1 MAIQGWEMV
10 KVEAKINNIPFKT
23 LKSKLKTE
31 KSVKPPVRP
40 KQVQVE
46 GDQPGG
52 GEENFT
58 EEIANVGGSGDET
71 DDKE

>member
-1 MAIQGWEMV
+1 M
-10 KVEAKINNIPFKT
+10 KVEAKTNNVSFKT
-23 LKSKLKTE
+23 PKPKLKTE

-52 GEENFT
+52 EEENFT
-58 EEIANVGGSGDET
+58 EEIVNVGGSDDET
-71 DDKE
+71 DDEE